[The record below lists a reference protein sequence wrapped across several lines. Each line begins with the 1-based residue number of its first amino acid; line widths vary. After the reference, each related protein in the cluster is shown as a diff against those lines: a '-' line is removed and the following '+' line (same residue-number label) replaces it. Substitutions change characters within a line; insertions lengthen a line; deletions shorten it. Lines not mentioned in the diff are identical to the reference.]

1 MKLQAFL
8 FSLLFSSHEAFIVP
22 MTKTTKSVLSMAS
35 QEPSI
40 EALREAAAKA
50 RQEAERLRQELG
62 QSTTTSKPA
71 APKIAPKPTVMDVA
85 FAEDQTFDKF
95 GSANLRTFPVGL
107 PMLQSR
113 LNITAAQLGLAESDE
128 DVNLDDFK
136 YATLFVTG
144 GCTLTGIASLA
155 FLPPNVGATV
165 CYLVALIPVL
175 FLAVGSTAPAAI
187 AGAIKTIKGQGGD
200 RDNIIS
206 AQERMLRHEAAH
218 FCCGYWCGL
227 PVQEYRVEDGDMC
240 VEFSVAP
247 GTERGEYTSTQV
259 AALTVTALSG
269 VLGEALTFGSVIP
282 GSATQDLLQLEQQVF
297 RRSENFLGAVAQQ
310 DLTRWGALTA
320 GLLLRQNKE
329 AYEKIVQAMERKAS
343 LRECIELL
351 ESS

>member
-1 MKLQAFL
+1 
-8 FSLLFSSHEAFIVP
+8 
-22 MTKTTKSVLSMAS
+22 
-35 QEPSI
+35 
-40 EALREAAAKA
+40 
-50 RQEAERLRQELG
+50 
-62 QSTTTSKPA
+62 
-71 APKIAPKPTVMDVA
+71 MDVA
-85 FAEDQTFDKF
+85 FAEDQTFEKY

-144 GCTLTGIASLA
+144 GCTVTGIASLA

-187 AGAIKTIKGQGGD
+187 AGAIKTVKGQGGD
-200 RDNIIS
+200 RSTIS

-227 PVQEYRVEDGDMC
+227 PVQEYRVDDGDMC

-247 GTERGEYTSTQV
+247 GTERGEYTPTQV

-297 RRSENFLGAVAQQ
+297 RRSENFMGAVAQQ

-329 AYEKIVQAMERKAS
+329 VYEKIVRAMERKAS
-343 LRECIELL
+343 LRECIEML